1 MCPYFCTSH
10 GSGGCDRHGSRDL
23 LSAVERFR
31 GSSSPSKEEIVV
43 SEDFV
48 SSATA
53 PSSGTSQSYTL
64 MMYRRQ
70 AETAAETELAVADND
85 VVLTSTEAAT
95 EQKNDT
101 SPSKGS

>member
-1 MCPYFCTSH
+1 
-10 GSGGCDRHGSRDL
+10 
-23 LSAVERFR
+23 
-31 GSSSPSKEEIVV
+31 
-43 SEDFV
+43 
-48 SSATA
+48 
-53 PSSGTSQSYTL
+53 